1 MILSK
6 LEGFWVDSE
15 DNLMHAVASRITF
28 ICPMSFNSFPM
39 DVQVCVFQVGSF
51 NYATNK
57 LIFRDEFIPEKAEAI
72 RSEIHTSIFYFL
84 QFRRDPYERLPVIQV
99 RISDISTDFIQVH
112 LGLRHQHLPA
122 AGGGHELHRP
132 QHELQRGRLP
142 AGALQVCSVAIPR
155 PLYCLVFIFRKASF
169 YIVTYYLPSG
179 LFVVVSWISFLI
191 NPEVSHSHSLTIPS
205 VPTRTS

>member
-72 RSEIHTSIFYFL
+72 RSEIHTFL
-84 QFRRDPYERLPVIQV
+84 
-99 RISDISTDFIQVH
+99 
-112 LGLRHQHLPA
+112 
-122 AGGGHELHRP
+122 
-132 QHELQRGRLP
+132 
-142 AGALQVCSVAIPR
+142 
-155 PLYCLVFIFRKASF
+155 F
-169 YIVTYYLPSG
+169 YIFSNFKEIFPRDYL
-179 LFVVVSWISFLI
+179 
-191 NPEVSHSHSLTIPS
+191 
-205 VPTRTS
+205 